1 MYNTIEVI
9 RLEIKNA
16 QIKYFKK
23 DGFTSFDNENV
34 QHIKVLPYLSI
45 VQSIEGSYDITLGNG
60 ETQKTGEGG
69 FFIASSGVQQ
79 TIVHHVSK
87 TTKQMRCR
95 WLFIDVEINNAYKID
110 ALYNFPTLLSEQA
123 KSEMNKLFNEL
134 FSTDDFWENYGCAYK
149 ILGLALKN
157 AQSVQNK
164 NNQSVQDSVDY
175 MMKNHNN
182 PISVSD
188 LSKIAN
194 MSESNFYT
202 AFKKHFGVSP
212 IAYLN
217 HYRLSRAVD
226 LMGET
231 NSTISEISYQVGIP
245 DPLYFSKLF
254 KKTYGISPKQ
264 YRKQNFN
271 R

>member
-9 RLEIKNA
+9 CLEIKNV
-16 QIKYFKK
+16 QINYFKK
-23 DGFTSFDNENV
+23 DGFVSFDNENV
-34 QHIKVLPYLSI
+34 QHIKVLPYISI
-45 VQSIEGSYDITLGNG
+45 VQSVEGSYDITLGNG
-60 ETQKTGEGG
+60 EKMQTGEGG

-79 TIVHHVSK
+79 TIVHHVNK
-87 TTKQMRCR
+87 TSGKMRCR
-95 WLFIDVEINNAYKID
+95 WLFIDVEVNNAYKLD
-110 ALYNFPTLLSEQA
+110 VLYHLPTLLSEPA
-123 KSEMNKLFNEL
+123 KTEMNLLFNQL
-134 FSTDDFWENYGCAYK
+134 FDTDDFWENYSCAYK
-149 ILGLALKN
+149 ILGLVLKN

-164 NNQSVQDSVDY
+164 NNQGVQDSVDY

-188 LSKIAN
+188 LSKVAN

-231 NSTISEISYQVGIP
+231 DSTISEISYQVGIP

-254 KKTYGISPKQ
+254 KKTYGVSPKQ